1 MYTSWDL
8 LFDITKELY
17 IDGKKRTIGER
28 YYSMKERI
36 ENIKD
41 IKPDNKKRLLSELDD
56 EMRKKL
62 GVVSSGNMLIS
73 LDNEL
78 CKKLGERQN
87 K

>member
-1 MYTSWDL
+1 MYTAWDL
-8 LFDITKELY
+8 LFDIVKELY
-17 IDGKKRTIGER
+17 IDGKKRTIGEC

-41 IKPDNKKRLLSELDD
+41 IDSDNKKRLLSELDD
-56 EMRKKL
+56 EVRKKINM
-62 GVVSSGNMLIS
+62 VSYENMLIS
-73 LDNEL
+73 VDKEL